1 MGGGL
6 KEVRGLNNFLPEKG
20 GLLERV
26 GGRYLRGEKG
36 GA

>member
-1 MGGGL
+1 MGGGF
-6 KEVRGLNNFLPEKG
+6 KRGKGLNNFLPEKG

-26 GGRYLRGEKG
+26 GGRYLRGGKG